1 MFLMNLSGIACLLAA
16 LTLTSFAPG
25 ASGVQDSTPT
35 FKTGVS
41 DVRVEVQVTDP
52 AGEPI
57 RGLMA
62 ADFQV
67 TDEDHPQQI
76 VSCDQASERASIVL
90 LMDVSGSMQPYL
102 QTITHNAEE
111 ALKVL
116 RPGDRVAIMVYAK
129 TAEMDQDFSDNLAE
143 TARRIPP
150 AITGHDVGFTTNIN
164 SAVLVATNLIE
175 ERADIMNGHAIDP
188 GRRAILIITDNLGMN
203 RLLPDDVVIRELYRA
218 ETSLNAIVVGRA
230 IRPGPPKPGAE
241 RNPES
246 TPADVYHL
254 AEETG
259 GDVIH
264 AESSEEAFRTMIERI
279 RFRYTLAYRAP
290 QAIPGTFRRI
300 HVDLSPDARRRYP
313 DAVLRARTGYYAA
326 AS

>member
-1 MFLMNLSGIACLLAA
+1 MIVMNRSGVACLLAG
-16 LTLTSFAPG
+16 LTLTFPAPG
-25 ASGVQDSTPT
+25 ASGLQDSTPT
-35 FKTGVS
+35 FKAGVS
-41 DVRVEVQVTDP
+41 DVRVEVQATDP

-57 RGLMA
+57 RGLVA
-62 ADFQV
+62 SDFQV

-175 ERADIMNGHAIDP
+175 QRADTMNGHAIDP
-188 GRRAILIITDNLGMN
+188 GRRAILIITDNLGIN
-203 RLLPDDVVIRELYRA
+203 HLLPDDVVIRELYRA

-230 IRPGPPKPGAE
+230 IRPGPNSQHDA
-241 RNPES
+241 ES

-313 DAVLRARTGYYAA
+313 EAVLRARTGYYAA

>member
-1 MFLMNLSGIACLLAA
+1 MFVMNLSGIACLLAA
-16 LTLTSFAPG
+16 LALASFAPG
-25 ASGVQDSTPT
+25 ASGLQDSTPT

-41 DVRVEVQVTDP
+41 DVRVEVQATDL

-57 RGLMA
+57 RGLVA

-164 SAVLVATNLIE
+164 SAVLVATDLVE
-175 ERADIMNGHAIDP
+175 QRADIMNGHAIDP

-230 IRPGPPKPGAE
+230 IRPGPDSRHDA
-241 RNPES
+241 ES

-279 RFRYTLAYRAP
+279 RFRYTLAYREP
-290 QAIPGTFRRI
+290 HAIPGTFRRI
-300 HVDLSPDARRRYP
+300 HSL
-313 DAVLRARTGYYAA
+313 VLRTMSMIGF

>member
-1 MFLMNLSGIACLLAA
+1 MPRSVLRTIGFISILA
-16 LTLTSFAPG
+16 LTFTAPG
-25 ASGVQDSTPT
+25 ASEPQNDTPT
-35 FKTGVS
+35 FKAGVS

-52 AGEPI
+52 AGEPV
-57 RGLMA
+57 RGLA
-62 ADFQV
+62 ASDFLV
-67 TDEDHPQQI
+67 TDEDRAQQI
-76 VSCDQASERASIVL
+76 ISCDQANERASLVL

-102 QTITHNAEE
+102 QTITRNAEE
-111 ALKVL
+111 ALRVL

-129 TAEMDQDFSDNLAE
+129 TAEPDQDFSDNLAAV
-143 TARRIPP
+143 ARRIPA

-164 SAVLVATNLIE
+164 SAVLVAVDEIE
-175 ERADIMNGHAIDP
+175 KNAAIMNGHSVDP

-203 RLLPDDVVIRELYRA
+203 RLLPDEVVIRELYRA

-230 IRPGPPKPGAE
+230 IRPGPNSQ
-241 RNPES
+241 RNPEL

-254 AEETG
+254 ADETG

-264 AESSEEAFRTMIERI
+264 SESSEQAFRTMIERI

-290 QAIPGTFRRI
+290 QAIPGSFRRI
-300 HVDLSPDARRRYP
+300 HVDLSPAARQRYP

>member
-1 MFLMNLSGIACLLAA
+1 MFLMNRSGIACLIAA
-16 LTLTSFAPG
+16 LTLASFAPG
-25 ASGVQDSTPT
+25 ASGLQDSTPT

-41 DVRVEVQVTDP
+41 DVRVEVQATDP

-57 RGLMA
+57 RGLVA

-90 LMDVSGSMQPYL
+90 LMDVSGSMQPFL
-102 QTITHNAEE
+102 ETITHNAEE

-150 AITGHDVGFTTNIN
+150 SITGHDVGFTTNIN

-175 ERADIMNGHAIDP
+175 QRADIMNGHAIDP

-203 RLLPDDVVIRELYRA
+203 HLLPDDVVIRELYRA

-230 IRPGPPKPGAE
+230 IRPGPDSRHDA
-241 RNPES
+241 ES

-279 RFRYTLAYRAP
+279 RFRYTLAYREPHAV
-290 QAIPGTFRRI
+290 PGTFRRI

-313 DAVLRARTGYYAA
+313 DAVLRARTGYYAS

>member
-1 MFLMNLSGIACLLAA
+1 MPRSTFFAFIALLA
-16 LTLTSFAPG
+16 LTLAAPATSSPA
-25 ASGVQDSTPT
+25 DDTPT

-52 AGEPI
+52 AGEPV
-57 RGLMA
+57 RGLA
-62 ADFQV
+62 ASDFLV
-67 TDEDHPQQI
+67 TDNDRSQQI
-76 VSCDQASERASIVL
+76 ISCDQANGRASLVL
-90 LMDVSGSMQPYL
+90 LMDVSGSMQSYL
-102 QTITHNAEE
+102 RTITHNAEE
-111 ALKVL
+111 ALRVL
-116 RPGDRVAIMVYAK
+116 RPGDRVAIMVYARI
-129 TAEMDQDFSDNLAE
+129 AELDQGFTDNLAQV
-143 TARRIPP
+143 AREIPV
-150 AITGHDVGFTTNIN
+150 AIESHDVGVTTNIN
-164 SAVLVATNLIE
+164 SAIVVATDYIE
-175 ERADIMNGHAIDP
+175 KNAGAMNGHAIDP
-188 GRRAILIITDNLGMN
+188 GRQAVLIVTDNLGMN
-203 RLLPDDVVIRELYRA
+203 RLLPDSVVIGELDRA

-230 IRPGPPKPGAE
+230 IRPRASDE
-241 RNPES
+241 RNADS

-264 AESSEEAFRTMIERI
+264 SESSEQAFQTMIERI

-290 QAIPGTFRRI
+290 EAVPGSYRRI